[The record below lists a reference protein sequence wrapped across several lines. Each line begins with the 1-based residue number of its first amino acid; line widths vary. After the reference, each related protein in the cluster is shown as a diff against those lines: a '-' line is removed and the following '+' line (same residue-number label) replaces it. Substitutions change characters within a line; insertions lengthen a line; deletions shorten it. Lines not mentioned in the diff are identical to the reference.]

1 MTKIVAAN
9 FKTNLSRKD
18 TKSYLDTLDKKLL
31 TSDKIYI
38 FPTPV
43 SLCENSFT
51 HLKIGTQ
58 NAYPVLNGAFTG
70 EIGLSSL
77 KELGINSILIGHS
90 ERRNILGESQDLCV
104 KKFDFFAKEGF
115 EIIYCVGEDLSI
127 RDRGFEDV
135 KRFIK
140 SEFENIATDY
150 EKLIIAYEPVWA
162 IGTGRSA
169 NIHQIQETHHF
180 IKEISSVPLLYGG
193 SVNEKNVSEILD
205 IDEVD
210 GVLVGSASL
219 DIDNF
224 CEIILKAREK

>member
-18 TKSYLDTLDKKLL
+18 TKGYLDNLDTELSS
-31 TSDKIYI
+31 SDKIYI
-38 FPTPV
+38 FPTPL
-43 SLCENSFT
+43 SLCENNFR

-70 EIGLSSL
+70 EIGLNSL
-77 KELGINSILIGHS
+77 RELGITSILIGHS
-90 ERRNILGESQDLCV
+90 ERRNILGESQELCV

-127 RDRGFEDV
+127 RDGGFKDV

-140 SEFENIATDY
+140 SEFENIAIDY
-150 EKLIIAYEPVWA
+150 DKLIIAYEPIWA

-169 NIHQIQETHHF
+169 NIEQIRETHHF
-180 IKEISSVPLLYGG
+180 IKEIASAPVLYGG

-205 IDEVD
+205 IDTVS

-219 DIDNF
+219 DIDGF
-224 CEIILKAREK
+224 CKIIQKAREK

>member
-9 FKTNLSRKD
+9 FKTNLSRKE
-18 TKSYLDTLDKKLL
+18 TKSYLDSLDTKLSP
-31 TSDKIYI
+31 SDKIYI
-38 FPTPV
+38 FPTPL
-43 SLCENSFT
+43 SLCQNSFGN
-51 HLKIGTQ
+51 LKIGTQ
-58 NAYPVLNGAFTG
+58 NAYPISNGAFTG
-70 EIGLSSL
+70 EIGLNSL

-90 ERRNILGESQDLCV
+90 ERRNILGESQDFCV

-127 RDRGFEDV
+127 RDSGFEDV

-150 EKLIIAYEPVWA
+150 DKLIIAYEPVWA

-169 NIHQIQETHHF
+169 NTEQIQQTHHF
-180 IKEISSVPLLYGG
+180 IKEISSAPLLYGG
-193 SVNEKNVSEILD
+193 SVNEKNVSEILG
-205 IDEVD
+205 INEVD

-219 DIDNF
+219 NIDSF
-224 CEIILKAREK
+224 CEIIQKAREK

>member
-1 MTKIVAAN
+1 MKKIVAAN

-18 TKSYLDTLDKKLL
+18 TKSYLDSLDTKLL
-31 TSDKIYI
+31 PSDNIYI
-38 FPTPV
+38 FPSPV
-43 SLCENSFT
+43 SLCENSFR

-58 NAYPVLNGAFTG
+58 NAYPILSGAFTG
-70 EIGLSSL
+70 EIGLNSL
-77 KELGINSILIGHS
+77 KELGITTILIGHS
-90 ERRNILGESQDLCV
+90 ERRNILGESQELCA

-115 EIIYCVGEDLSI
+115 EIIYCIGEDLSV
-127 RDRGFEDV
+127 RDKGFEEV

-140 SEFENIATDY
+140 SEFENIPTSY
-150 EKLIIAYEPVWA
+150 NKLIIAYEPIWA

-169 NIHQIQETHHF
+169 NIDQIQQTHQF
-180 IKEISSVPLLYGG
+180 IKEISSAPLLYGG
-193 SVNEKNVSEILD
+193 SVNEKNVAEILD

-224 CEIILKAREK
+224 CEIIQKARKK